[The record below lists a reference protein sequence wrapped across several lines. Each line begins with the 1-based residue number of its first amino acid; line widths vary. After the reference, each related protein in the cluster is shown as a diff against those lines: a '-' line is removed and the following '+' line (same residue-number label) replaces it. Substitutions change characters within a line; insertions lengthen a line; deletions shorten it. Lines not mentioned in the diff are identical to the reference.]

1 MRKASI
7 FTQNVDM
14 TREAVLKQMMLFA
27 LPLIFTNLLQQL
39 YNIADSAVVGRF
51 DSALSLAAVGTAGMI
66 VGLLNGFLMGFVN
79 GGSIIVAQYFGAS
92 DGKNLEKSIHTT
104 YALSIIIGAILCV
117 LGLVLSPA
125 LLTATHV
132 PADIY
137 DQTLLYTRIFF
148 CGSIPNSIYC
158 FSAGILRAEGDSRNP
173 LLFLVVS
180 GMINVI
186 LNLILVIGAR
196 MSVAGVAIATIV
208 SQAVSAVLATVALLR
223 ADGVCRLSFRHLQ
236 LNPMIVKR
244 ILQLGIPASIQSTM
258 FSVSNICIQA
268 SINQFGSTMI
278 AGCTASS
285 NIDGCLFQV
294 TGALSAAI
302 ITFSSQNYG
311 AKNWERIKKG
321 ALQCT
326 ALSMGIVCVLG
337 LLTTLFGRPLL
348 HLFNED
354 PAVINAGMERLI
366 ILIPTIFLY
375 TGFEGLCSITRGCG
389 SSFVPM
395 VLSVFG
401 VCISRL
407 VWIYT
412 VLPIFDK
419 IEIIFYSYPISYLL
433 SLAMA
438 LVYYFGFQ
446 KHWLYGQQTVN

>member
-14 TREAVLKQMMLFA
+14 TRGAVQKQMMLFA

-180 GMINVI
+180 E
-186 LNLILVIGAR
+186 IG
-196 MSVAGVAIATIV
+196 
-208 SQAVSAVLATVALLR
+208 R
-223 ADGVCRLSFRHLQ
+223 AHV
-236 LNPMIVKR
+236 
-244 ILQLGIPASIQSTM
+244 
-258 FSVSNICIQA
+258 
-268 SINQFGSTMI
+268 
-278 AGCTASS
+278 
-285 NIDGCLFQV
+285 
-294 TGALSAAI
+294 
-302 ITFSSQNYG
+302 
-311 AKNWERIKKG
+311 
-321 ALQCT
+321 
-326 ALSMGIVCVLG
+326 
-337 LLTTLFGRPLL
+337 
-348 HLFNED
+348 
-354 PAVINAGMERLI
+354 
-366 ILIPTIFLY
+366 
-375 TGFEGLCSITRGCG
+375 
-389 SSFVPM
+389 
-395 VLSVFG
+395 
-401 VCISRL
+401 
-407 VWIYT
+407 
-412 VLPIFDK
+412 
-419 IEIIFYSYPISYLL
+419 
-433 SLAMA
+433 
-438 LVYYFGFQ
+438 
-446 KHWLYGQQTVN
+446 